1 MKDQLSQCQQELA
14 TAQVKLRKVSLF
26 VSLRIYILHPVH
38 TDPDQCERT
47 YFLPVQPVYTG
58 QCKFCYSLQYCL
70 PFINFQGSTG
80 PE

>member
-14 TAQVKLRKVSLF
+14 TAQVKLRKVSF
-26 VSLRIYILHPVH
+26 ICWPQNLHLTSRSH
-38 TDPDQCERT
+38 GSGHFERM

-70 PFINFQGSTG
+70 PFMNFHGSTG
-80 PE
+80 PV